1 MVDLVNIAGKRGNL
15 GIIAGDASAVN
26 VEFMFPPP
34 TALWKGIADGPTI
47 LPEFTLANMMNYFVT
62 RKVCDGEIAGD
73 FKHVNNHSY
82 RLLYIQLDVIT
93 LEIILCQFSICASV
107 NTSEIFCFFST
118 GLRFFGGFLGSFS

>member
-1 MVDLVNIAGKRGNL
+1 MVGPVDPDNGENIAGNRENL
-15 GIIAGDASAVN
+15 GINAEDTVAVN
-26 VEFMFPPP
+26 AEFAPP

-47 LPEFTLANMMNYFVT
+47 LPEFTLANIMNFFVT

-93 LEIILCQFSICASV
+93 FETILCQFSICR
-107 NTSEIFCFFST
+107 FCEYI
-118 GLRFFGGFLGSFS
+118 